1 MFFKNE
7 QNPSVTP
14 QELSSVLNNLDAQR
28 ELVMRQL
35 KDGTISEKQARED
48 LERLSLSMSGFR
60 KNLES
65 ALDSQQPQDAPKI
78 G

>member
-1 MFFKNE
+1 
-7 QNPSVTP
+7 
-14 QELSSVLNNLDAQR
+14 
-28 ELVMRQL
+28 MRQL

-48 LERLSLSMSGFR
+48 LERLPLSMSGFR